1 MITNTGKSII
11 AKYLLGQAPAYASY
25 IAVGCGATPLATGDI
40 IDDNSARTNL
50 EFEMFRVPISSKG
63 FVNENGLDKIVLTA
77 ELPTEERYEI
87 SEVGIYSAGSN
98 PSAGVNDSK
107 TIFAFTQ
114 NETWQH
120 HTGESSLA
128 IDTFSSSL
136 DQPDYN
142 NIILVEDPVFQT
154 SADNPIFFKTS
165 RVERYERPRFL
176 NNIIL
181 IQGDDSH
188 ITVNEESGIAQSQ
201 FIIEPGSNHIHLTG
215 ASIDFTKNSPID
227 ELRIAFSL
235 INKDGDSALVPD
247 QARLIIEFASTE
259 TETAEYARF
268 EVEVVDDGSGGL
280 YDFSTQRYFIARKQL
295 QQLYTSANFTWNAV
309 TVVKIYGCVL
319 NNGVPSSNYYIA
331 LDAIRLDNI
340 ATVNPLYGLTGYSV
354 VQTQDSS
361 TIVKNANT
369 SNYIEFRFAVDVSG
383 GVTS

>member
-1 MITNTGKSII
+1 
-11 AKYLLGQAPAYASY
+11 
-25 IAVGCGATPLATGDI
+25 
-40 IDDNSARTNL
+40 
-50 EFEMFRVPISSKG
+50 MFRVPISSKG

-120 HTGESSLA
+120 HTEDSSLA

-165 RVERYERPRFL
+165 RVQRYERPRFL
-176 NNIIL
+176 NNTIL

-309 TVVKIYGCVL
+309 TIVKIYGCVL
-319 NNGVPSSNYYIA
+319 NNAVPSSDYYIA
-331 LDAIRLDNI
+331 LDAIRLDNV